1 MSGYDVQISHR
12 IVKRMKEIVA
22 VAQLPSEFTARLAHP
37 TTAPSAAN
45 GSTIESPK
53 GTLAANG
60 TSARDAPYQIT
71 R

>member
-22 VAQLPSEFTARLAHP
+22 VAQLPSEFTARLDDRAQR
-37 TTAPSAAN
+37 AAN